1 MKKEDAVEAI
11 DQAGLT
17 IHEVNARVWSTA
29 LNPTDNGW
37 GPALLSAA
45 AIPVTN
51 LASIGHLITSA
62 VVRQV
67 SPSVFEALPDIGG
80 KKNE

>member
-1 MKKEDAVEAI
+1 MKKDDALDAL
-11 DQAGLT
+11 DRAGNE
-17 IHEVNARVWSTA
+17 IHDLNARVWSTA

-37 GPALLSAA
+37 GASLLSVA

-62 VVRQV
+62 VARQV
-67 SPSVFEALPDIGG
+67 SPSVYDKLPDLGG
-80 KKNE
+80 KKE

>member
-1 MKKEDAVEAI
+1 MKKEEALDAI
-11 DQAGLT
+11 DQAGMT
-17 IHEVNARVWSTA
+17 IHDANARVWTTA

-62 VVRQV
+62 VARQV
-67 SPSVFEALPDIGG
+67 SPRVFEALPDLG